1 MDAQTYHD
9 LHVTVVRLEKVISHV
24 RFQDHRMGTIPPRDM
39 ADVLAQVADACA
51 TINDLTAHLKDA
63 KTLP

>member
-1 MDAQTYHD
+1 MDALTYHD
-9 LHVTVVRLEKVISHV
+9 LHVTVVRLEKVISHA
-24 RFQDHRMGTIPPRDM
+24 RFQDNRMGTIPPRDM

-51 TINDLTAHLKDA
+51 TINDLIQAQDA